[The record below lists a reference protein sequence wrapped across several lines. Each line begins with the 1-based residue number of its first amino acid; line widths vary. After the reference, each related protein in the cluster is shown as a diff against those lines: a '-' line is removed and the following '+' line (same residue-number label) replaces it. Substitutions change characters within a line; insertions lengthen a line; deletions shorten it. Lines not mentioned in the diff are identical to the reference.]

1 LVIVDLIESIQ
12 NFRCRDINHATEGND
27 ENCGDRV
34 TNQRAIPKFEMK
46 ERGQHGSVFGS
57 SNKNK
62 SAIWPL
68 AFPVFPEGIHKI
80 VKLS

>member
-1 LVIVDLIESIQ
+1 
-12 NFRCRDINHATEGND
+12 
-27 ENCGDRV
+27 
-34 TNQRAIPKFEMK
+34 MK